1 MGGWQDI
8 VVTVVAAAGAFIVF
22 WRTFGSWKDSKPGG
36 AGSPH
41 CDGCALTDAV
51 RRPERAAGSKDPAS

>member
-8 VVTVVAAAGAFIVF
+8 VVTVVAAVGAFLVF

-36 AGSPH
+36 AASPH
-41 CDGCALTDAV
+41 CDGCALTEIV
-51 RRPERAAGSKDPAS
+51 NQKPRDPKVP

>member
-1 MGGWQDI
+1 MTDWQDI
-8 VVTVVAAAGAFIVF
+8 VVTLVAAAGAFIVF

-41 CDGCALTDAV
+41 CEGCALTEPV
-51 RRPERAAGSKDPAS
+51 NQKSPGPKVP